1 MKIGGAEMAAVGAL
15 DEGRAPGAGIIAGPA
30 ALDLNHVGA
39 EIGQNLA
46 GPRPGQN
53 PGKLEDTQSG
63 QWTRHEMNSRQRRGR
78 TAARRLTDPA
88 ARLCPGR
95 RRSPP
100 IKTAFSAPL
109 QRKE

>member
-1 MKIGGAEMAAVGAL
+1 MAAVGAL
-15 DEGRAPGAGIIAGPA
+15 DEGRAPGAGIVAGPA

-63 QWTRHEMNSRQRRGR
+63 QWTRLEMNSRQRRGFVQ
-78 TAARRLTDPA
+78 AGGARR
-88 ARLCPGR
+88 RLRPLFRLPCSVKNDGGFPGR
-95 RRSPP
+95 QLVM
-100 IKTAFSAPL
+100 TGA
-109 QRKE
+109 EH